1 MVRYGFAVAAVAL
14 AILFQ
19 IAAPAMRA
27 VAGETPQ
34 TQIVLQW
41 LTDEQNDISLDQ
53 IWAIEDTLKAEA
65 AGLFDVD
72 GHDTGSGTANI
83 FLYAQDPQ
91 AAVGKVIR
99 LYFAGRLRPGMRVGV
114 AEYKDAA
121 RKDWDYRPVFPRGLH
136 RFDLIY

>member
-1 MVRYGFAVAAVAL
+1 MVRYAFAVAAVAS

-19 IAAPAMRA
+19 LAAPSMN
-27 VAGETPQ
+27 VIAGEAAQ

-53 IWAIEDTLKAEA
+53 VWAIEDTLEAESD
-65 AGLFDVD
+65 GLFDVD
-72 GHDTGSGTANI
+72 GHDVGSGTVNV
-83 FLYAQDPQ
+83 FLYARDPE
-91 AAVGKVIR
+91 ATVGKVRR
-99 LYFAGRLRPGMRVGV
+99 LYFAGRLRPGMRIGV